1 MKYQLGLVTR
11 DGYCGVE
18 VVGEK
23 TNITQHLKVS
33 IGYDIT
39 SKVYKDRGYKRGVIL
54 KKLGKWQ
61 DRNQHGINSQ

>member
-11 DGYCGVE
+11 DGYCGIE
-18 VVGEK
+18 VIGAK

-33 IGYDIT
+33 IGYNII
-39 SKVYKDRGYKRGVIL
+39 SKMYNDRGYKRGTIL

-61 DRNQHGINSQ
+61 DRKQHGISSQ